1 MTTQSVQTTKAAFA
15 FGKAPQNVN
24 GKGKQVTNGFE
35 LFIHASSKTEGTDN
49 SNSQASTTKQASE
62 NENGQRKVDV
72 DQGSKSQKKMV
83 KALDSNNQVND
94 TKNENESSETVS
106 NKVASEEDQNKDL
119 SANQQLITQ
128 ITGMLQAV
136 QEAAMKA
143 LNLNSEELN
152 QLLSEQGMTLT
163 DLLQPEK
170 LQQLVLAGNGTDDIL
185 TALTDENLA
194 DTLKQ
199 LIQTVD
205 EIKTSSNLGLT
216 QDQIKAIL
224 EQVNKQSE
232 LTDTALPQQEQMD
245 ASLTNIDK
253 LTEVK
258 EKNPSTDVTQTDN
271 NEQTDNKV
279 IDKNGLTLQQHAV
292 KEDNPNGSQ
301 SSNHKSN
308 EEPEAKNQFQV
319 FVDNMVKSTTV
330 NQSNFTSDMTQV
342 TQLREIVN
350 QIVERIKVSVTDTHT
365 SMELQLNPENL
376 GKVNLTVQSKNGA
389 MTAHFVVQN
398 DVTKQAIES
407 QMQTLRDTLSQQG
420 VKVEAIEVTVSAN
433 AFEQNYNQE
442 SNHQAETQKNQSGN
456 KITLEDALNMSE
468 IMEEV
473 STKEDSYGPAGSQI
487 DYTA

>member
-1 MTTQSVQTTKAAFA
+1 MTTQSIQTAKAALS
-15 FGKAPQNVN
+15 FGKASQNVN
-24 GKGKQVTNGFE
+24 GKGKQVANGFE
-35 LFIHASSKTEGTDN
+35 LFIQTSSKNEGTDK
-49 SNSQASTTKQASE
+49 SNSQVNTAKQALE

-72 DQGSKSQKKMV
+72 DQGSQSQKKMV
-83 KALDSNNQVND
+83 KALDLNNHVDDTENDSDSN
-94 TKNENESSETVS
+94 EIVS
-106 NKVASEEDQNKDL
+106 NKVAPEEDQNNDI
-119 SANQQLITQ
+119 STNQQLITQ

-170 LQQLVLAGNGTDDIL
+170 LQQLVLAGNGTNDIL

-199 LIQTVD
+199 LLQTVD
-205 EIKTSSNLGLT
+205 EIKNSSNLGLT
-216 QDQIKAIL
+216 QDQIKAIM
-224 EQVNKQSE
+224 EQVTKQSE
-232 LTDTALPQQEQMD
+232 LPDTGLVQQEQLN
-245 ASLTNIDK
+245 ASLTNTDK
-253 LTEVK
+253 QTDVK
-258 EKNPSTDVTQTDN
+258 EKNPSTDVAQTDN
-271 NEQTDNKV
+271 KEQVDNKV
-279 IDKNGLTLQQHAV
+279 IDKSDVTLQQHAV
-292 KEDNPNGSQ
+292 KEDTPNGSQ

-308 EEPEAKNQFQV
+308 EESEAKNQFQV

-376 GKVNLTVQSKNGA
+376 GKVNLTVQSRNGA

-398 DVTKQAIES
+398 EVTKQAIES
-407 QMQTLRDTLSQQG
+407 QMQTLRDTLNQQG

-442 SNHQAETQKNQSGN
+442 SNQQAETQKNQSGN

-468 IMEEV
+468 VMEEV
-473 STKEDSYGPAGSQI
+473 SSKEDSYGPAGSQI